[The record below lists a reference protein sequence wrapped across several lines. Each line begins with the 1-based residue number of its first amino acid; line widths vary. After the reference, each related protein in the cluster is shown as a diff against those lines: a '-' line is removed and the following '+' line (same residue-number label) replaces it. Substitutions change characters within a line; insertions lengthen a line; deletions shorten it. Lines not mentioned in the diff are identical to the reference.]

1 MLDKRSIE
9 RNCSQDHCIGRLNN
23 GPIIIESVPRVP
35 NTSLGALLQLTREI
49 AVRLD
54 SRFWYRQVVWGRFV
68 RGGVGCMI
76 TMPVISREFWLGHLG
91 IPLAELMFPEYLKG
105 KLSLDEWRIL
115 IEMHLLRLKAF
126 NSGRMSRLLGMMGL
140 MILGAVAALLIV
152 FYIFVGR
159 PWGPIL
165 VFPALGAAILL
176 SLLWVGRSL
185 RTWEFEL
192 DGNAASQF
200 GIEQVTQVL
209 EKMQGLDPRA
219 TLSNLVDRFS
229 AFWTPSI
236 GKRMEELRDKRFV
249 GPPRPS
255 RMPKIGF
262 RGRAIIIVLGVAI
275 FWGPGVVAGN
285 LYARGQETVACVT
298 NTCAALVIIAAVGY
312 WSAIL
317 GALSMV
323 PLVARRVRQ
332 ARRKKKY
339 ES

>member
-23 GPIIIESVPRVP
+23 GPIIIESVPRVT

-68 RGGVGCMI
+68 RSGVGCMI

-140 MILGAVAALLIV
+140 MILGALAALLIV

-209 EKMQGLDPRA
+209 EKMQGLDPEGD
-219 TLSNLVDRFS
+219 TV
-229 AFWTPSI
+229 
-236 GKRMEELRDKRFV
+236 E
-249 GPPRPS
+249 PRRS
-255 RMPKIGF
+255 VFG
-262 RGRAIIIVLGVAI
+262 VLD
-275 FWGPGVVAGN
+275 P
-285 LYARGQETVACVT
+285 EH
-298 NTCAALVIIAAVGY
+298 
-312 WSAIL
+312 
-317 GALSMV
+317 
-323 PLVARRVRQ
+323 RQ
-332 ARRKKKY
+332 ADGGVEGQAVCRSSKTVSNAEDRLPRTGNHHCSGSGY
-339 ES
+339 FLGLRGSRWQPLR